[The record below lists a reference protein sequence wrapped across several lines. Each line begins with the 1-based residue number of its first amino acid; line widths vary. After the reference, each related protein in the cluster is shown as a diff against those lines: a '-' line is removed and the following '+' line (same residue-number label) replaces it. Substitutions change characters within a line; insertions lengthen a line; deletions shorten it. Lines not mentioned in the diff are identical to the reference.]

1 MKHGVMI
8 NINVSVKKCFV
19 WNPSTCTRE
28 NSRYLKRTVDN
39 WRTIWNQIINAT
51 ESDSKIL
58 TNAMNTVSINVDNN
72 KNQGIR
78 GVVLFR
84 KYFHC

>member
-39 WRTIWNQIINAT
+39 
-51 ESDSKIL
+51 
-58 TNAMNTVSINVDNN
+58 
-72 KNQGIR
+72 
-78 GVVLFR
+78 
-84 KYFHC
+84 